1 MPSCLSYPNLQFT
14 HLILQRAEYD
24 KDGRK
29 KFKWLGGSVGGDGNI
44 YCPACDTSS
53 ILKIDTKT
61 DECTTF
67 GFAGFAK
74 NKWQGCVYSPSDQC
88 LYCIPADGREILRI
102 FTGPD
107 VEGENPIQLLGE
119 VPQANDPM
127 SANRL
132 LSSHKDKFQG
142 GHVALDGRLY
152 FIPENGYRVMM
163 VTPPKQP
170 PTIVDGKLPEDDV
183 LVEYM

>member
-1 MPSCLSYPNLQFT
+1 MPSCLSYPTLQFT
-14 HLILQRAEYD
+14 HLIPQRAEYD
-24 KDGRK
+24 KDDRK
-29 KFKWLGGSVGGDGNI
+29 EFKWLGGSVGADGNI

-67 GFAGFAK
+67 GFAGNLK
-74 NKWQGCVYSPSDQC
+74 NKWQGGVSNPSDQC
-88 LYCIPADGREILRI
+88 VYCIPADGREILRI

-107 VEGENPIQLLGE
+107 VEGENPIQLLGDL
-119 VPQANDPM
+119 PT
-127 SANRL
+127 
-132 LSSHKDKFQG
+132 HGDKFQG
-142 GHVALDGRLY
+142 GHCGLDGRLY
-152 FIPENGYRVMM
+152 FIPENGYRVMV